1 MTKRII
7 CKIKESCLKNS
18 NQYQSSLRRKPKATK
33 VVKDP
38 KGFKEVTK
46 LRIKHDIFHKF
57 NLMMN
62 FITHP
67 VCTCHDK
74 NHVWIYNLKWN
85 KNMIL
90 MMMLLGWK
98 NSWVMTII
106 SREKERESIW
116 SSSKNKQAQA
126 DLMIQVMLRVSRR
139 KW

>member
-1 MTKRII
+1 
-7 CKIKESCLKNS
+7 
-18 NQYQSSLRRKPKATK
+18 
-33 VVKDP
+33 
-38 KGFKEVTK
+38 
-46 LRIKHDIFHKF
+46 
-57 NLMMN
+57 
-62 FITHP
+62 
-67 VCTCHDK
+67 
-74 NHVWIYNLKWN
+74 
-85 KNMIL
+85 